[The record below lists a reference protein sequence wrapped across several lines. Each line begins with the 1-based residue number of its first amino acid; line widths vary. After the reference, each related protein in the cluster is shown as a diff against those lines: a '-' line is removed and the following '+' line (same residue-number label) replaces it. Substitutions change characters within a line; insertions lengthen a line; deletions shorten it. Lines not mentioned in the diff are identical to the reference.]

1 MKAVYLLL
9 ASSEAIK
16 INMGDD
22 PIYNSYDLQQ
32 VEKDEEYASKAE
44 PWTPHSFYSQF
55 DTSDFEQD
63 FHEAVVGKIGERK
76 ELDKKLNKAAAN
88 VKEPKEV
95 VSTHAED
102 PYVKKYKIAG
112 ALEKTLKK
120 ITPERRKEYEALMK
134 RNNVPGPIPWQGPPQ
149 INEI

>member
-55 DTSDFEQD
+55 DTSDFE
-63 FHEAVVGKIGERK
+63 
-76 ELDKKLNKAAAN
+76 
-88 VKEPKEV
+88 
-95 VSTHAED
+95 
-102 PYVKKYKIAG
+102 
-112 ALEKTLKK
+112 
-120 ITPERRKEYEALMK
+120 
-134 RNNVPGPIPWQGPPQ
+134 
-149 INEI
+149 